1 MDGELKNLKCNISQ
15 LAAITGLHRQT
26 VVSRLSGVPL
36 APGSNEKNK
45 LYLLT
50 DVIRVLMEAPVSQ
63 AAEHQDPNKMTPKER
78 KDWFDS
84 EKGRLWLE
92 KEMKQVVPL
101 TEVRQQMAA
110 IVKAIT
116 QVLEVWPDKLE
127 RGKGWSAEQLNEAQ
141 DVVDEVRILLVKAMQ
156 ETADDDGE

>member
-1 MDGELKNLKCNISQ
+1 
-15 LAAITGLHRQT
+15 
-26 VVSRLSGVPL
+26 
-36 APGSNEKNK
+36 
-45 LYLLT
+45 
-50 DVIRVLMEAPVSQ
+50 MEAPVSQ

>member
-36 APGSNEKNK
+36 APGSNEKKK

-50 DVIRVLMEAPVSQ
+50 DVIRVLMETPVSP

-84 EKGRLWLE
+84 EKGRIWLE
-92 KEMKQVVPL
+92 KEMKQVIPL
-101 TEVRQQMAA
+101 TEVRQQMSAV
-110 IVKAIT
+110 VKAIT
-116 QVLEVWPDKLE
+116 QVLEVWPDRLE
-127 RGKGWSAEQLNEAQ
+127 RDKGWTAEQLNEAQ
-141 DVVDEVRILLVKAMQ
+141 DVVDEVRDLLAQSMQ
-156 ETADDDGE
+156 GEEVFDDE

>member
-1 MDGELKNLKCNISQ
+1 MK
-15 LAAITGLHRQT
+15 
-26 VVSRLSGVPL
+26 
-36 APGSNEKNK
+36 KNK

-127 RGKGWSAEQLNEAQ
+127 RDKGWSAEQLNEAQ

>member
-1 MDGELKNLKCNISQ
+1 MSV
-15 LAAITGLHRQT
+15 ASRAFPWHRE
-26 VVSRLSGVPL
+26 
-36 APGSNEKNK
+36 AMKKNK

-50 DVIRVLMEAPVSQ
+50 DVIRVLMETPVSQ

-78 KDWFDS
+78 KNWFDS

-101 TEVRQQMAA
+101 SEVRQQMAA

-127 RGKGWSAEQLNEAQ
+127 RDKGWSADQLNEAQ
-141 DVVDEVRILLVKAMQ
+141 DVVDEVRILLVKAIQ

>member
-1 MDGELKNLKCNISQ
+1 MQYQSACRYYRVTSTDGCQSPLGRS
-15 LAAITGLHRQT
+15 LAL
-26 VVSRLSGVPL
+26 
-36 APGSNEKNK
+36 GSNEKNK

-50 DVIRVLMEAPVSQ
+50 DVIRVLMETPVSQ

-78 KDWFDS
+78 KNWFDS
-84 EKGRLWLE
+84 EKGRFWLE

-101 TEVRQQMAA
+101 PEVRQQMAA

-127 RGKGWSAEQLNEAQ
+127 RDKGWSADQLNEAQ
-141 DVVDEVRILLVKAMQ
+141 DVVDEVRILLVKAIQ

>member
-1 MDGELKNLKCNISQ
+1 MQYLSACRYYRVTSTDGCQSPLGRS
-15 LAAITGLHRQT
+15 LAL
-26 VVSRLSGVPL
+26 
-36 APGSNEKNK
+36 GSNEKNK

-50 DVIRVLMEAPVSQ
+50 DVIRVLMETPVSQ

-78 KDWFDS
+78 KNWFDS

-101 TEVRQQMAA
+101 SEVRQQMAA

-127 RGKGWSAEQLNEAQ
+127 RDKGWSADQLNEAQ
-141 DVVDEVRILLVKAMQ
+141 DVVDEVRILLVKAIQ